1 MTRKTTKR
9 RLVNYLIIIVAASA
23 VCWDIAVATLDV
35 EPGTFRYES
44 EFDAISGETVQVGI
58 VTSDYAELSDPVD
71 RTVNPSYMQI
81 EEMVGKASE
90 LQGGFE
96 GVVNKGDKVTVAI
109 GDFRATDIEVE

>member
-1 MTRKTTKR
+1 MKDKKNTGRIVKIF
-9 RLVNYLIIIVAASA
+9 LVIAAVTA

-44 EFDAISGETVQVGI
+44 EFDAVSGETVQVGI
-58 VTSDYAELSDPVD
+58 VTSDYEELSDPID

-81 EEMVGKASE
+81 EEMVGKAIE

-96 GVVNKGDKVTVAI
+96 LVIDKGDKVYIKVNLV
-109 GDFRATDIEVE
+109 GGNSS